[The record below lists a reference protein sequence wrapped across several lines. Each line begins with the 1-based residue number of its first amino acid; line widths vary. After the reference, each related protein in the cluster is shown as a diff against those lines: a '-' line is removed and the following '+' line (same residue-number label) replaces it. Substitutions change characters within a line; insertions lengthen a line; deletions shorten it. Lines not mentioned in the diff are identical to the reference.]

1 MGVGGVMRRSFNI
14 WPLVYTAR
22 KKSEVGLGERG
33 CFVENDSGWPKKKN
47 PQKNPQKEQPKDFE
61 ISTCSISY

>member
-33 CFVENDSGWPKKKN
+33 CFVENDSGWPPKKN
-47 PQKNPQKEQPKDFE
+47 PTKKHTKRTTQRFRNKY
-61 ISTCSISY
+61 I

>member
-22 KKSEVGLGERG
+22 KKSEVGLGKRG
-33 CFVENDSGWPKKKN
+33 CFVENDSGWQKKN
-47 PQKNPQKEQPKDFE
+47 PTKKTHKKNNPK
-61 ISTCSISY
+61 ILK